1 MFAVFCIFFFGGEK
15 TISIVYISMYIC
27 DANYKH
33 SYGVYIIFRYA
44 NIPYFFQPF
53 RRKVMVHGDDKGLVL
68 PPYVAGIQVGACG
81 CFIEAENKTSQTVS
95 CSKTC
100 KLTVSLRIWIARLSF
115 EL

>member
-1 MFAVFCIFFFGGEK
+1 
-15 TISIVYISMYIC
+15 
-27 DANYKH
+27 
-33 SYGVYIIFRYA
+33 
-44 NIPYFFQPF
+44 
-53 RRKVMVHGDDKGLVL
+53 MVHGDDKGLVL